1 MIYLVTQK
9 GVNKAESEDA
19 ILVGHE
25 VISDSIGEYEIPQS
39 GFVCVADGVGGHNG
53 GRIASHYVLEALSNC
68 APEHNQLRDA
78 VIKINTDMLNESA
91 KRQEINEMAT
101 TLSGIYL
108 SGKSASIVHIGNT
121 RIYAK
126 QGNYLKQLTSD
137 HTVYEWLRSLGRFEE
152 AENCKRNEI
161 VACLGGGEL
170 KLAERLTVF
179 ELDQYSTL
187 LFTTD
192 GIHDHI
198 SLDLL
203 EDLISS
209 GKDGL
214 TICEEIMAA
223 AVAAESKDD
232 LTVMLF
238 VRQEENDG
246 IPV

>member
-1 MIYLVTQK
+1 
-9 GVNKAESEDA
+9 
-19 ILVGHE
+19 
-25 VISDSIGEYEIPQS
+25 
-39 GFVCVADGVGGHNG
+39 
-53 GRIASHYVLEALSNC
+53 
-68 APEHNQLRDA
+68 
-78 VIKINTDMLNESA
+78 
-91 KRQEINEMAT
+91 MAT

-108 SGKSASIVHIGNT
+108 SGKSTSIIHIGNT

-179 ELDQYSTL
+179 ELNQYSTL